1 MNIKPL
7 GDRILVK
14 PIEQENQTPGGIV
27 LPDSAKEI
35 SMQGQVLAVG
45 PGAMKEGGGRQPM
58 DVAFGDMILY
68 PKYTGIEIKVE
79 GQERLILK
87 GGDVLA
93 VVGGENG

>member
-45 PGAMKEGGGRQPM
+45 PGAMKEGGARHPM
-58 DVAFGDMILY
+58 DVEVGDMILY
-68 PKYTGIEIKVE
+68 PKYTGIEIKVDS
-79 GQERLILK
+79 QKRMILK
-87 GGDVLA
+87 GEDVLA
-93 VVGGENG
+93 VVGGEN

>member
-7 GDRILVK
+7 GNRILVK
-14 PIEQENQTPGGIV
+14 PIEQKNQTPGGIV

-45 PGAMKEGGGRQPM
+45 PGEMKEWVGRQTM
-58 DVAFGDMILY
+58 DVVVGDMILY
-68 PKYTGIEIKVE
+68 PKYTGIEIKVD

-87 GGDVLA
+87 GEDVLA
-93 VVGGENG
+93 VVGGEN

>member
-45 PGAMKEGGGRQPM
+45 PGEMKEWVGRQTM
-58 DVAFGDMILY
+58 DVAVGDMILY
-68 PKYTGIEIKVE
+68 PKYTGIEIKVDS
-79 GQERLILK
+79 QERLILK

-93 VVGGENG
+93 VVG